1 MSDIVSIALT
11 MSDHPLRRGFILLVA
26 GLIAIAVQAA
36 PPSGSIDQ
44 QRDPSIDNSGNDPDK
59 PSKGI
64 IPFVV
69 ERFNGRNRYPGDEG
83 KNHTMVKAAFRDVVA
98 DASAATVVVLA
109 DDKRVALGTVVS
121 SDGYI
126 VTKASEL
133 RGKLICK
140 LGEKSYDARLV
151 GTHHDT
157 DLALVKIDAKNL
169 DAVRW
174 SRASE
179 KSPAVGSFLAT
190 ASAVA
195 GGEPLAI
202 GVLSVGP
209 RSIAAASGVLGIAVG
224 ESDNGARVDQVF
236 DDTSA
241 ARAGLRAGDI
251 ITRINSRTIRSRETL
266 IETVGEYRPGDR
278 VRLEIRRGEED
289 LDISTTLG
297 NRMVGSRRDFQNRLG
312 GDLSERRTGF
322 PQAIQHDTVL
332 RPRECGGP
340 LVDLDGQV
348 VGINIARA
356 ERVASYAIPTPIVLD
371 VIEELMPRQV
381 AREPAPTG
389 NRTGRI
395 TAARPVR

>member
-1 MSDIVSIALT
+1 
-11 MSDHPLRRGFILLVA
+11 MSDHLLRRGLTLLVV
-26 GLIAIAVQAA
+26 LVAVAVHAA
-36 PPSGSIDQ
+36 PPPTASSDRHANPSGESSGDDQ
-44 QRDPSIDNSGNDPDK
+44 DK
-59 PSKGI
+59 PNQGI
-64 IPFVV
+64 IPFVA
-69 ERFNGRNRYPGDEG
+69 ERFKGRNRYPGDEG

-98 DASAATVVVLA
+98 DASAATVAVYA
-109 DDKRVALGTVVS
+109 DERRAALGTVVS

-133 RGKLICK
+133 RGKITCK
-140 LGEKSYDARLV
+140 LNEKSYDARLV

-157 DLALVKIDAKNL
+157 DLALLKIDADNL
-169 DAVRW
+169 VAVRW
-174 SRASE
+174 SRARD

-190 ASAVA
+190 ASAVN
-195 GGEPLAI
+195 GGDPLAI
-202 GVLSVGP
+202 GVLSVAP
-209 RSIAAASGVLGIAVG
+209 RAIAAASGVLGIAVG
-224 ESDNGARVDQVF
+224 EADQGARVDQVL
-236 DDTSA
+236 DGTSA
-241 ARAGLRAGDI
+241 ARAGLRPGDI
-251 ITRINSRTIRSRETL
+251 ITRINGRSIRSRESL

-278 VRLEIRRGEED
+278 VQLEVRRGEEE

-356 ERVASYAIPTPIVLD
+356 ERVASYAIPTPVVLD
-371 VIEELMPRQV
+371 VIDELMPRSV
-381 AREPAPTG
+381 AREQSPA
-389 NRTGRI
+389 RTGRI